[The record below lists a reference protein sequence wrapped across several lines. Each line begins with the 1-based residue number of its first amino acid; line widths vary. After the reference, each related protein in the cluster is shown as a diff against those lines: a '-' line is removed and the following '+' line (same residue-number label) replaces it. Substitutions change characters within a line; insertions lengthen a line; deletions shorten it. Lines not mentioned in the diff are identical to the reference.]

1 MKLVKTPAENPSN
14 SFITKIDRFAPTA
27 PGSSVFKQS
36 TYVDNPGPGTYT
48 ISAMKPQRPKSADN
62 SSQVQ
67 AMKVH
72 NLKLQTKAVPPAIP
86 SRKSAADAYT
96 GLKNDTVGPAVYSP
110 KNDLVRP

>member
-1 MKLVKTPAENPSN
+1 MPGFSVAPFLVLNDRERDRVKNLNPGPGSYAAENLKLVKTPAENPSN

-62 SSQVQ
+62 SS
-67 AMKVH
+67 
-72 NLKLQTKAVPPAIP
+72 
-86 SRKSAADAYT
+86 
-96 GLKNDTVGPAVYSP
+96 
-110 KNDLVRP
+110 